1 MTTHIPFQ
9 TTLTEGQK
17 KKLISAKKNG
27 KSITITINNNV
38 GPDVLLLTQTQLKR
52 LQKKIPARITLS
64 ETQMSNQTGGF
75 LSAIL
80 PFVTKTILPALG
92 TLGLSAASGAISG
105 ATNKATRSGT
115 GIYRTGDG
123 IFPVM
128 MDKKSVKK
136 VLETVEKL
144 ENIGLIEKGSLDR
157 SMKEIKEQKGG
168 FIGTLLAGLAGS
180 LLPALFGQGGSGLLG
195 RALGLPNNKIPILGD
210 IPIIGNIF

>member
-1 MTTHIPFQ
+1 MTTYIPFQ

-27 KSITITINNNV
+27 KSITININNNM

-105 ATNKATRSGT
+105 ATNKATRG
-115 GIYRTGDG
+115 GGVFRTGDG

>member
-1 MTTHIPFQ
+1 MTTYIPFQ

-27 KSITITINNNV
+27 KSITININNNV

-92 TLGLSAASGAISG
+92 TLGLSAASGSISG
-105 ATNKATRSGT
+105 ATNKATRG
-115 GIYRTGDG
+115 GGVFRTGDG